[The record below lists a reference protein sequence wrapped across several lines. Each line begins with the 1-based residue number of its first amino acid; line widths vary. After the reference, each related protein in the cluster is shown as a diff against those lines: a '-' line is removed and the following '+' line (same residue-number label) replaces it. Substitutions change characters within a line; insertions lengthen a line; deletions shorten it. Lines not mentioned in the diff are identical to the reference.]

1 MYGVENAHFKSYETD
16 KFITEVLLEEQNPV
30 DRLIESIKNSIAA
43 EKVA

>member
-1 MYGVENAHFKSYETD
+1 MYGVENAYFKSYETD

-30 DRLIESIKNSIAA
+30 DSLIKSVTDSIAA